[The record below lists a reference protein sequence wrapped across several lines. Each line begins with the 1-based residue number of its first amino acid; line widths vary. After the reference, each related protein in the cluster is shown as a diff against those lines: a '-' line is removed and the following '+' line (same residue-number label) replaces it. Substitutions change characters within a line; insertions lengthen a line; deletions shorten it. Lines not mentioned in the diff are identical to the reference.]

1 MKTYFKKTQL
11 IEGANTQ
18 ENALNGDDAKL
29 RELIQNADKS
39 GAAELAIV
47 STRTIEV
54 DDDLADRC
62 REPRCENYG
71 LSRSCPPHVSGP
83 SRFKKKLEE
92 FKQAIFFRIDVP
104 SEVLYSSER
113 RELFQLLHEI
123 AGIEKSAI
131 GMGFSGAEAYAGG
144 SCKKIFCY
152 DHAECLRLLRK
163 ENAGILTMQDL
174 LCLDSG
180 LMWQSSLK
188 RPGGLWAPPLMAVL
202 HQQKK
207 WQVFAAWYWSANRS

>member
-83 SRFKKKLEE
+83 SGFKKKLEE

-123 AGIEKSAI
+123 AADIEKSAI

-152 DHAECLRLLRK
+152 DHAECLALTEKRK
-163 ENAGILTMQDL
+163 CRNPDYARPSMSGFGINVAKLFEAAGWSMGASTDGGASPTEKMASV
-174 LCLDSG
+174 CG
-180 LMWQSSLK
+180 L
-188 RPGGLWAPPLMAVL
+188 VL
-202 HQQKK
+202 
-207 WQVFAAWYWSANRS
+207 VC